1 MVFKNGEAYKLD
13 ERIIFYEDGTF
24 FDDYRDVNVYDLDEL
39 IRTPS
44 SDWKYKAYSL
54 YRKTRLAIMNHTY
67 VKPEEKAIL
76 KVYPLNS
83 NPTIGTLMGEYI
95 RCSDS
100 DIYYHGAIGYEKV
113 EYTEEQRKLLNELY
127 ETQKELNK
135 MFSDS
140 SRLLS
145 DNHHSKEKELELLR
159 KTFRLEDDINESF
172 GIVTKRKFVK
182 MFESFLTPGMKEEMK
197 SKGYEVVEH
206 PAAPCWKEHFAI
218 QRYFENGTKVDSK
231 LIEYDKDG
239 EVHFAYRP
247 KEISKLKEQYI
258 KEYSKELTTN
268 FMITKDVNVT
278 NDKTLFMLE
287 YYLLATDHYCEE
299 EAKRMA
305 NNFCRKLNM
314 LGGA

>member
-1 MVFKNGEAYKLD
+1 MVYKNGEAYKLD
-13 ERIIFYEDGTF
+13 ERIIFYEDGIF
-24 FDDYRDVNVYDLDEL
+24 FDDYRDVCVYDLDEL
-39 IRTPS
+39 VRVPN

-54 YRKTRLAIMNHTY
+54 HRKTRLAVMNHTY

-127 ETQKELNK
+127 KTQKELNK

-145 DNHHSKEKELELLR
+145 DNPRSKEKELELLR
-159 KTFRLEDDINESF
+159 KTFKLEDDINESF
-172 GIVTKRKFVK
+172 GIVTKREFVK
-182 MFESFLTPGMKEEMK
+182 MFETFLTPEMKEEMK
-197 SKGYEVVEH
+197 AKGYEVVEH
-206 PAAPCWKEHFAI
+206 PTTPCWKEHFAV
-218 QRYFENGTKVDSK
+218 QRYFENGTKVDSD

-239 EVHFAYRP
+239 EAHFAYRP
-247 KEISKLKEQYI
+247 KEVSALKNQYI
-258 KEYSKELTTN
+258 KDYSKELTTT
-268 FMITKDVNVT
+268 FGIRKEVNVT
-278 NDKTLFMLE
+278 NDETLFMLE

-305 NNFCRKLNM
+305 NNFCRKLKHC
-314 LGGA
+314 